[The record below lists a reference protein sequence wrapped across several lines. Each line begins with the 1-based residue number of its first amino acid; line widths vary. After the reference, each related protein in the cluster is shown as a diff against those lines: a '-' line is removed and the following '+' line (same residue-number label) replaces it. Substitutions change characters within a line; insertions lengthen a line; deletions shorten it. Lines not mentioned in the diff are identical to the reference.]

1 MVDEESIV
9 YLAAT
14 ALVALLLILTSTDYG
29 ILGYVMV
36 ILTIFGMGIILAI
49 NYVDFLV
56 FPAIMKAFHLRIIPA
71 NGIMLSEGNDAV
83 VKVTNGV
90 YYATGYLTGNVYG
103 YVFTSQQPEQ
113 NETDLS
119 GAVDRWERIAMNI
132 DFPFKFNLITIP
144 EDVQKYRDE
153 LDGQRGYLEFQI
165 SREMNATNP
174 NTMSLEA
181 LQRRMQIIQQRMDRV
196 SAGERPLNV
205 VMYIESTAVGV
216 SEKEALDAVSLQLN
230 QLQTL
235 FNALDLSIF
244 RVTGREVHYLHDF
257 DYRIPGEAELLKM
270 FQTQK

>member
-90 YYATGYLTGNVYG
+90 YYATGL
-103 YVFTSQQPEQ
+103 
-113 NETDLS
+113 LS
-119 GAVDRWERIAMNI
+119 VLSV
-132 DFPFKFNLITIP
+132 P
-144 EDVQKYRDE
+144 VQ
-153 LDGQRGYLEFQI
+153 
-165 SREMNATNP
+165 
-174 NTMSLEA
+174 
-181 LQRRMQIIQQRMDRV
+181 
-196 SAGERPLNV
+196 
-205 VMYIESTAVGV
+205 
-216 SEKEALDAVSLQLN
+216 
-230 QLQTL
+230 
-235 FNALDLSIF
+235 
-244 RVTGREVHYLHDF
+244 
-257 DYRIPGEAELLKM
+257 
-270 FQTQK
+270 